1 MNDTSSDHH
10 FFYPRRTPHGVTYD
24 EPITLSTQLI
34 LKHAEAKG
42 VNWRVLEDTKIIE
55 LEYQG
60 KIRHFRFQ
68 ISPNTSDIGFYACLD
83 KGVTQGLL
91 RTAGVTVPNGYRLFR
106 ADSQDQWR
114 EVFDALAKPMVV
126 KPSHGN
132 QGKGI
137 TMGVSTL
144 EQYLP
149 AVEKAFSFL
158 NDKEAGVYVEEQFE
172 GKEYRVV
179 ATRDKVI
186 GILYRMP
193 GNVLGDGQRTIQ
205 QLLDEKNA
213 DPRRG
218 TDDTFALFKIQHDE
232 ELDQC
237 LRDQNLTLES
247 VPAAEQRV
255 WLRKTSNIARGGDS
269 IDVTDEA
276 HLSVSELALK
286 AIQAL
291 PGIDF
296 VGLDF
301 MTTDI
306 TAPQTPETHRIIE
319 INSSPGFCINVFPF
333 LGKERHAEIEFLKLA
348 FPELP

>member
-1 MNDTSSDHH
+1 MNDTLTDHH
-10 FFYPRRTPHGVTYD
+10 FFYQRRTPHGVTYE

-34 LKHAEAKG
+34 LKQAEAKG
-42 VNWRVLEDTKIIE
+42 VAWRALEDTKIIE
-55 LEYQG
+55 LSFQG
-60 KIRHFRFQ
+60 KVRHFRFQ
-68 ISPNTSDIGFYACLD
+68 ISPNTTDIGFYACLD

-91 RTAGVTVPNGYRLFR
+91 RSAGVTVPAGYRLFR
-106 ADSQDQWR
+106 GDSPDQLK
-114 EVFDALAKPMVV
+114 EVFESLTKPLVV

-132 QGKGI
+132 QAKGI
-137 TMGVSTL
+137 TMGVSTF
-144 EQYLP
+144 EQYLS

-179 ATRDKVI
+179 ATREKVI

-193 GNVLGDGQRTIQ
+193 GNVVGDGQRTVQ

-237 LRDQNLTLES
+237 LRDQEMTLEH

-255 WLRKTSNIARGGDS
+255 WLRKTSNISRGGDS
-269 IDVTDEA
+269 IDMTDEA
-276 HLSVSELALK
+276 HPSVAQLALK
-286 AIQAL
+286 AIQAI

-306 TAPQTPETHRIIE
+306 TQPQTPETHRIIE
-319 INSSPGFCINVFPF
+319 INSSPGFCINVFPY
-333 LGKERHAEIEFLKLA
+333 LGKERHAEIEFLTLA
-348 FPELP
+348 FPELS